1 MAKTAADLKEAQIR
15 AEVAKKESSGI
26 HSRTPT
32 IGSGTVAAPSASP
45 VSYSAQT
52 AQNNAQAMG
61 EALRA
66 AYADRVSGLQETT
79 TDSGVVRVT
88 NTGGFPTAEP
98 SGGGSGGYRSYSS
111 GGGTPNYYTAATLPS
126 ATSQADY
133 INTMYDAL
141 EAKRK
146 AAFEAEYDA
155 RVGALDRQ
163 TATIAP
169 QYQQAANAAAAQ
181 SAVSQA
187 AFNERAAAAGIN
199 TGAGSQAALAQN
211 NALVSGVSAIRQ
223 AESEALADIEKQR
236 AELTTQY
243 QKAIAD
249 AIANNEAERAQALYQ
264 EAMRVDES
272 IVNTAI
278 NQATEN
284 FRAWQARYG

>member
-1 MAKTAADLKEAQIR
+1 MAKTAADLKRAQETAAAAQAEASAPSVPN
-15 AEVAKKESSGI
+15 AESNVKYNYRGTVLDSITGDP
-26 HSRTPT
+26 RDLPQ
-32 IGSGTVAAPSASP
+32 IGSSMQQPYHVGLDMGT
-45 VSYSAQT
+45 
-52 AQNNAQAMG
+52 
-61 EALRA
+61 
-66 AYADRVSGLQETT
+66 SGNDGLP
-79 TDSGVVRVT
+79 
-88 NTGGFPTAEP
+88 PTSP

-163 TATIAP
+163 AATIAP